1 MLQGYTKIQIYSIK
15 DFTGPIHRIFYKKKK
30 NLTQFFYS
38 LTDFRNID
46 SKRIVLTCSRPL
58 YIQISNLK

>member
-15 DFTGPIHRIFYKKKK
+15 DFIGPIHRIFYIKKVF
-30 NLTQFFYS
+30 LTQFFYS